1 MVNPISES
9 LEVMQGTVASF
20 VSFRNLFFSLLGEAL
35 GELVKKHVNRDS
47 VSSFPIW

>member
-20 VSFRNLFFSLLGEAL
+20 VSFRNLFFFVRR
-35 GELVKKHVNRDS
+35 GELVKKHVNRES